1 VTVETDLTDLVAA
14 HAGGA
19 VVVDVREPD
28 EYAGGHVPG
37 AVNIPLAQVP
47 ARVADVPAGGR
58 VFVVCASGNRSKK
71 ATDALRADGL
81 DAVSV
86 RGGTKGWVQAGHAVT
101 GGARP

>member
-1 VTVETDLTDLVAA
+1 VTVETDLEDLAVA
-14 HAGGA
+14 HIRGA

-28 EYAGGHVPG
+28 EYANGHVPG
-37 AVNIPLAQVP
+37 AVNIPLSQVP
-47 ARVADVPAGGR
+47 ARVADVPPGGR
-58 VFVVCASGNRSKK
+58 VFVLCASGNRSKD
-71 ATDALRADGL
+71 ATDALRAAGL

>member
-1 VTVETDLTDLVAA
+1 MTVETDLADLVTA

-19 VVVDVREPD
+19 PVLDVREPD

-37 AVNIPLAQVP
+37 AVSIPLAQVP
-47 ARVADVPAGGR
+47 ARVADVPTGGR
-58 VFVVCASGNRSKK
+58 VFVVCASGTRSKR
-71 ATDALRADGL
+71 ATETLRTAGV

>member
-1 VTVETDLTDLVAA
+1 MTVETELTDLVTA
-14 HAGGA
+14 HARGA
-19 VVVDVREPD
+19 TVVDVREPD

-47 ARVADVPAGGR
+47 ARAAEVPTDVR

-71 ATDALRADGL
+71 ATDTLRAAGL

-86 RGGTKGWVQAGHAVT
+86 RGGTKGWIQDGHAVT
-101 GGARP
+101 SGARP